1 MDNSKVTTSN
11 LHIITIIKNFFLII
25 VVLLFAVFFLGQ
37 MLFPDE
43 RDSLNTN
50 CRIFEANWQR
60 IMEDG
65 SRIETE
71 LPGKVPA
78 QHGEIVRLV
87 TTLPQDFY
95 TGENITFRPVWQDV
109 NIYIDGELR
118 LSHSTKDSRPF
129 GTNSPMRYLFIELS
143 EEDRGKELIY
153 ESVSY
158 SKYSGYM
165 TNCYIGDRMSI
176 WVHLA
181 EISGAKTIVAAFLLL
196 LSISCIVVCLILKMV
211 YKRTLPLTYLAWT
224 IFFAAFWMLSE
235 VEFRQIM
242 IKNISLLSNHTYWCL
257 MIIPIPLLLYIN
269 EIQGGR
275 YRKIFLIPMIY
286 SCTILVVG
294 TPLQVLDIMQFV
306 QQLPFIH
313 FGIIIS
319 IVFIITTI
327 TLDTVKKQMNDYL
340 AVGIGIYGM
349 LLTAIGEMVL
359 YYVGSSLSLGTTLAI
374 GLVFLLIMAIIKTGQ
389 DLFQTEKKKQ
399 QAIMAREA
407 QAKFLANMSHEIRTP
422 INAIIGMNEMIL
434 RENEDNA
441 IHGYAHNIQS
451 ASNMLLGLVNDVL
464 DFSKI
469 ESGQLELVED
479 TYDLPQLLQDE
490 MLLLRAR
497 AGEKPLSIQMD
508 ADPGLPSKLFGD
520 ELRIKQILTN
530 LLSNAVKYTQQG
542 SVTLKAYCNRI
553 DDTNIMLSFAI
564 IDTGIGIHKED
575 LSQLFDSFKRLELSK
590 NRNIQGTGLGLNIAK
605 QLATLMK
612 GDILVESEYGKG
624 STFTVAFPQKVIDR
638 TPIGIL
644 QQKNI
649 HREENHSMGHLF
661 TAPDAR
667 ILVVDDNAMNLAL
680 MKGLLKRT
688 KIQVD
693 VAESGKE
700 CLQMTKE
707 AKYHLIFMDHMMPD
721 LDGVETLHL
730 LRADASNPNRKTG
743 VIVLTANAIAGC
755 RETYLEYGFDDYF
768 AKPVLA
774 DKLDALLLQYLP
786 EHLVQKQDAYVVDN
800 SQVPSA
806 KLQNPDDIL
815 YINKENGL
823 IFCMNSEDLYT
834 QMLSSFCKQAKEYL
848 PKLDS
853 CFTSKD
859 LKSYAIFAHGLKG
872 NALNIGA
879 ENFSKLSLQHELAAK
894 EQRTNFIEEN
904 YNEYVDIL
912 KELIQRIEK
921 MI

>member
-1 MDNSKVTTSN
+1 MHSKDNSKPNVN
-11 LHIITIIKNFFLII
+11 IISIIKNYFLI
-25 VVLLFAVFFLGQ
+25 VVIFLFAFFFIGQ
-37 MLFPDE
+37 LAFPDE
-43 RDSLNTN
+43 RELLNTN
-50 CRIFEANWQR
+50 CRIFEADWQR
-60 IMEDG
+60 ILEDG
-65 SRIETE
+65 SRISVD

-78 QHGEIVRLV
+78 QYGETVRLA
-87 TTLPQDFY
+87 TTIPSDIY
-95 TGENITFRPVWQDV
+95 TGENIAFRPVWQDV

-118 LSHSTKDSRPF
+118 VSYSTKDSRPF
-129 GTNSPMRYLFIELS
+129 GANSPMRYLFIELS
-143 EEDRGKELIY
+143 EADRGKELIF
-153 ESVSY
+153 ETVSY
-158 SKYSGYM
+158 SKYTGHMS
-165 TNCYIGDRMSI
+165 NSYIGDRMSI
-176 WVHLA
+176 WVYLA

-196 LSISCIVVCLILKMV
+196 LSISCIVVCLILKFV

-235 VEFRQIM
+235 GEFRQIV

-257 MIIPIPLLLYIN
+257 MIIPIPLLIYIN

-275 YRKIFLIPMIY
+275 YKKLFLIPLTY
-286 SCTILVVG
+286 SCIIFVISTF
-294 TPLQVLDIMQFV
+294 LQILDIMQFV
-306 QQLPFIH
+306 QMLSYIH
-313 FGIIIS
+313 VGIIVS
-319 IVFIITTI
+319 IVFIIATI
-327 TLDTVKKQMNDYL
+327 TLDILTKRLRDYL

-389 DLFQTEKKKQ
+389 DLFQTEKKRQ

-434 RENEDNA
+434 RENEDEA
-441 IHGYAHNIQS
+441 IHNYAHNIQS

-479 TYDLPQLLQDE
+479 TYDLTTLLQDE

-508 ADPGLPSKLFGD
+508 IDPGLPSKLIGD

-542 SVTLKAYCNRI
+542 SVTLKAYYNRI
-553 DDTNIMLSFAI
+553 DDQNVQLSFAI
-564 IDTGIGIHKED
+564 IDTGIGIRKED
-575 LSQLFDSFKRLELSK
+575 LAQLFDSFKRLELNK

-605 QLATLMK
+605 QLATLMN
-612 GDILVESEYGKG
+612 GDILVETEYGKG
-624 STFTVAFPQKVIDR
+624 STFTVSFPQKVVDK
-638 TPIGIL
+638 TPIGNFP
-644 QQKNI
+644 QKNT
-649 HREENHSMGHLF
+649 RRDENHSIGNIF

-693 VAESGKE
+693 LAESGKD

-707 AKYHLIFMDHMMPD
+707 AKYHVIFMDHMMPE
-721 LDGVETLHL
+721 LDGVETLNL
-730 LRADASNPNRKTG
+730 LRADASNPNRKS
-743 VIVLTANAIAGC
+743 IVVALTANAIAGC
-755 RETYLEYGFDDYF
+755 RETYLEYGFNDYF
-768 AKPVLA
+768 AKPVQA
-774 DKLDALLLQYLP
+774 DKLDELLLKYLP
-786 EHLVQKQDAYVVDN
+786 EKLIQKKEDIQPSEDAPVLLH
-800 SQVPSA
+800 
-806 KLQNPDDIL
+806 KENPDDVL
-815 YINKENGL
+815 YINKENGM
-823 IFCMNSEDLYT
+823 IFCMNSEELYQ
-834 QMLSSFCKQAKEYL
+834 QMLSSFHKQATDYL
-848 PKLDS
+848 PKFETYFNAGDW
-853 CFTSKD
+853 KN
-859 LKSYAIFAHGLKG
+859 YAIIAHGLKG

-879 ENFSKLSLQHELAAK
+879 ENFSKLCLQHELAAK
-894 EQRTNFIEEN
+894 EQRSDFIQKN
-904 YNEYVDIL
+904 YAEYVEIINDLLQKIKKIL
-912 KELIQRIEK
+912 
-921 MI
+921 